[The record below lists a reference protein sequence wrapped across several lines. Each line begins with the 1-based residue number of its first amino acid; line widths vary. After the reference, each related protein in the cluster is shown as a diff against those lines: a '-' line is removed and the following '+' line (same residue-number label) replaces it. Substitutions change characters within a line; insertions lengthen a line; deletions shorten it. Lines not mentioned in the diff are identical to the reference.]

1 MGCSIFLPWCVYY
14 FSSHQHRK
22 CTFFSWRQGGSVVLS
37 VQVRRKH
44 FCLVFFGF

>member
-22 CTFFSWRQGGSVVLS
+22 CTFPS
-37 VQVRRKH
+37 RRPG
-44 FCLVFFGF
+44 FARDMNCPSFFLPRHVIYYL